1 MSRYKNNNIWWILI
15 ATILIAIALVV
26 ASCATPKNVTET
38 IEKNDS
44 VGVNFYSE
52 KDTIIIRDTVY
63 INSTTVKDSE
73 SEEETT
79 LHFGDGGGTFNVNT
93 GEATNVTNAT
103 QKKSKREKELEK
115 EVARWQRTAEQYKC
129 SLDSARV
136 VNAVFNSDTESV
148 PVGMSKMERF
158 FHTSGIVAWCVIA
171 IGLIVV
177 ILWLLWKF
185 KIFP

>member
-44 VGVNFYSE
+44 VGVNFHSE

-103 QKKSKREKELEK
+103 QKKSKREKELEHDIRECNK
-115 EVARWQRTAEQYKC
+115 EQAAIIMESYQISPEDLLELLKEHEAENKRILEERGKC
-129 SLDSARV
+129 D
-136 VNAVFNSDTESV
+136 EKSV
-148 PVGMSKMERF
+148 DNKM
-158 FHTSGIVAWCVIA
+158 
-171 IGLIVV
+171 
-177 ILWLLWKF
+177 
-185 KIFP
+185 

>member
-73 SEEETT
+73 S
-79 LHFGDGGGTFNVNT
+79 
-93 GEATNVTNAT
+93 
-103 QKKSKREKELEK
+103 
-115 EVARWQRTAEQYKC
+115 
-129 SLDSARV
+129 
-136 VNAVFNSDTESV
+136 
-148 PVGMSKMERF
+148 
-158 FHTSGIVAWCVIA
+158 
-171 IGLIVV
+171 
-177 ILWLLWKF
+177 
-185 KIFP
+185 